1 MTSFSRAA
9 LRSPTGRAPILVV
22 GATLLLGVLANPLR
36 AQTQTSPRD
45 TSYHFNVAGRRTPDA
60 RRELVAVP
68 LKTGIRIDGTLDEE
82 SWKLS
87 DPPPALGRAEPLDGQ
102 PATEATEV
110 RLLYDAEYIYIGA
123 YM

>member
-45 TSYHFNVAGRRTPDA
+45 TSYHFNVAGRRTSDA
-60 RRELVAVP
+60 RRQLVAVP

-87 DPPPALGRAEPLDGQ
+87 DPATDFVQADALHG
-102 PATEATEV
+102 
-110 RLLYDAEYIYIGA
+110 
-123 YM
+123 